1 MRYIKLIDSE
11 IIELENAY
19 RNGSKSHF
27 RDRCK
32 SILMSND
39 GYKVSEI
46 ASFFKVR
53 TRTIYSWFNN
63 WENAGLSGLVIQ
75 SGRGPKSVLNSE
87 DDELFTVVKQLLN
100 DNPQNLTSVCDSL
113 SIFLGTKVSKK
124 MLVPYLKKRIIHG
137 SD

>member
-1 MRYIKLIDSE
+1 MFYICNMRNIKLIDSE
-11 IIELENAY
+11 ITELENAY

-63 WENAGLSGLVIQ
+63 WEKAGVTGLGIQ
-75 SGRGPKSVLNSE
+75 SGRGPKAVLNSE
-87 DDELFTVVKQLLN
+87 AAK
-100 DNPQNLTSVCDSL
+100 
-113 SIFLGTKVSKK
+113 
-124 MLVPYLKKRIIHG
+124 
-137 SD
+137 